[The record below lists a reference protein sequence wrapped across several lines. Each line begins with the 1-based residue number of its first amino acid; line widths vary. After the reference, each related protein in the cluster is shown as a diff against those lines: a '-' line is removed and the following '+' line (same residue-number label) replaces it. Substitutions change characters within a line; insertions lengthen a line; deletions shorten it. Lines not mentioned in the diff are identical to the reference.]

1 MALKPARPSEA
12 PVTEWETFEGVTYGY
27 DNDGNQVV
35 EVSARTPISEH
46 VLEHENNIRGWVAF
60 DANRNSTTGT
70 AKGLRAAKV
79 AALAALRTSKG
90 VS

>member
-1 MALKPARPSEA
+1 MTLKPARPSEA

-27 DNDGNQVV
+27 TDAGDMVV

-46 VLEHENNIRGWVAF
+46 VREHEDNIRSWAAF
-60 DANRNSTTGT
+60 DADRNSTTGT

-79 AALAALRTSKG
+79 AALAALRE
-90 VS
+90 VNA